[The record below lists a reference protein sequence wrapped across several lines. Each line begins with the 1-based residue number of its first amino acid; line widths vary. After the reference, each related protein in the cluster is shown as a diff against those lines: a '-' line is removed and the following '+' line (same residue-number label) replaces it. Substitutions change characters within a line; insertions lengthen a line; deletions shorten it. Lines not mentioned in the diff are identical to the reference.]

1 MVVSGTDQKIKFL
14 VCDYQ
19 KIRFVVLVVIPTW
32 LTTMA
37 PESDGMNYQ
46 CHTEELLYGAD
57 HNNDVDWKPHRVPV
71 IRKKERSV

>member
-1 MVVSGTDQKIKFL
+1 
-14 VCDYQ
+14 
-19 KIRFVVLVVIPTW
+19 
-32 LTTMA
+32 MA